1 MTKPGAG
8 GKGAGGKGAGGRGL
22 GGMPRA
28 GSSGALAD
36 QAVGK
41 AEPAGRAGVA
51 LYVLA
56 EQFRMHPAIN
66 NIVSTTFYSNKIKT
80 AATTARERTHPM
92 PACFVDVIDGRE
104 EFQHGASCFNPIEAA
119 EVATIVAHCVNYG
132 GFQTEKVNVL
142 TFYNAQRDLIEKLL
156 KREGLAEVAVLSV
169 DSMQGR
175 EADLVVLSTVRASG
189 GMGLGFVADARRA
202 NVALSRARECMIV
215 VGSADALRIERIWY
229 SAIKG
234 MQVSDGSREFLRAV
248 EANVP
253 PGWGMPRML
262 SPVYNRMERRSGD
275 SVFSEPDS
283 PERSLESKFEK
294 TEQRDSDV
302 ADAWDASSDEDEAT
316 PIS

>member
-1 MTKPGAG
+1 VACLNDSIGCAG
-8 GKGAGGKGAGGRGL
+8 
-22 GGMPRA
+22 
-28 GSSGALAD
+28 
-36 QAVGK
+36 
-41 AEPAGRAGVA
+41 
-51 LYVLA
+51 
-56 EQFRMHPAIN
+56 H
-66 NIVSTTFYSNKIKT
+66 
-80 AATTARERTHPM
+80 AT
-92 PACFVDVIDGRE
+92 
-104 EFQHGASCFNPIEAA
+104 QNPIEAA

-215 VGSADALRIERIWY
+215 VGSADALRIERIWN

-234 MQVSDGSREFLRAV
+234 MQVSDGSRDFLRAV